1 MHIAGGIILIPKIVD
16 RTIKKKIF
24 KTENKKKNSSDFV
37 DVTLEPKPNKYLL
50 TLQGNM
56 TLVTFTMFSIP

>member
-24 KTENKKKNSSDFV
+24 KTENKKKK
-37 DVTLEPKPNKYLL
+37 LK
-50 TLQGNM
+50 
-56 TLVTFTMFSIP
+56 